1 MRPHLQRPAVLARLR
16 RTVRTLVDYVP
27 NDIGNHDAA
36 LLQRPKT
43 VRVLVRPQQPCHMI
57 LAWLAWYCCELED
70 SPLSAARRLTS
81 HALLY
86 FLLPLLQRLL
96 EQY

>member
-1 MRPHLQRPAVLARLR
+1 MRPHLQRPAVLARLTT
-16 RTVRTLVDYVP
+16 TVRTLVDYVP

-43 VRVLVRPQQPCHMI
+43 VGLLVRPQQPWHMI